1 MHMIPLQWRCNG
13 CDSVSN
19 HQPREYLLS
28 RLIRRRSKKT
38 SKLRVTGLC
47 AGNSPVSGEFPAQRA
62 SNAENVS
69 IWWRHHVVLKCFVV
83 VIYWSIYIC
92 LCLSQFN
99 DMHVGKWITSI
110 TRLLWHDL
118 KKINHNK
125 TVSIC
130 CGLHSIRRVLVSKGQ
145 ILDHICTLGFIL
157 LRVSHIKNTQWTHYI
172 TIVLVSVLH
181 STVQVKGRY
190 RNTFE
195 QYFNTFIWLR
205 IFSLQRPLTMLRGL
219 SRRV

>member
-1 MHMIPLQWRCNG
+1 MTLRWHLCNTYRTSQELYMHMIPLQWRCNG

-47 AGNSPVSGEFPAQRA
+47 AGNSPVSGELPAQRA

-92 LCLSQFN
+92 LCLSQSN
-99 DMHVGKWITSI
+99 HMHVGKWITSI
-110 TRLLWHDL
+110 TRILWHESYDGECL
-118 KKINHNK
+118 SQKVK
-125 TVSIC
+125 
-130 CGLHSIRRVLVSKGQ
+130 
-145 ILDHICTLGFIL
+145 F
-157 LRVSHIKNTQWTHYI
+157 WTIYAH
-172 TIVLVSVLH
+172 
-181 STVQVKGRY
+181 
-190 RNTFE
+190 
-195 QYFNTFIWLR
+195 
-205 IFSLQRPLTMLRGL
+205 
-219 SRRV
+219 